1 MVLLDTTDLKTFC
14 VFLNKTTHDF
24 NIYLIFEKYPY
35 YLPRHDLLNPYYK
48 TCRGR

>member
-24 NIYLIFEKYPY
+24 NIYLIFEKY
-35 YLPRHDLLNPYYK
+35 LVKLLSRERNL
-48 TCRGR
+48 T